1 MEIYL
6 TRHGLTKGNIDNI
19 IQGQTEG
26 ELVKEGFDQAKLLG
40 KKLNEIKFN
49 NIYCSDLNRTKQ
61 TLKEIL
67 KQLKHPIEENSISY
81 TSSLREIN
89 IKSLEGMSC
98 DIEEKIR
105 NDPKLPYRMNN
116 TGDKGDE
123 TYVDVFFRLSKFI
136 DSIIQKFIDK
146 DYNSGINENNYI
158 ELNNNIETIE
168 KEKAI
173 LLKDKGEYSYKGNCE
188 IKDFKKILFVTH
200 GGIINELVNN
210 FLYRMGKSIIK
221 RIDAKNTA
229 LFIIKIFPKDI
240 HKGAKNNND
249 LIISFTTF
257 EDYSHLNV
265 N

>member
-1 MEIYL
+1 MEIYI
-6 TRHGLTKGNIDNI
+6 TRHGLTKGNVDNI

-67 KQLKHPIEENSISY
+67 KQLKHP
-81 TSSLREIN
+81 
-89 IKSLEGMSC
+89 
-98 DIEEKIR
+98 IEEKIR

-158 ELNNNIETIE
+158 ELNNNVETIE

-173 LLKDKGEYSYKGNCE
+173 LLKDKGEYLYKGNCE

-200 GGIINELVNN
+200 GGIITELVNN

-257 EDYSHLNV
+257 EDYSHLNE

>member
-1 MEIYL
+1 MEIYI

-40 KKLNEIKFN
+40 KKLNEIKFD

-67 KQLKHPIEENSISY
+67 KELKHPIEENSISY

-158 ELNNNIETIE
+158 ELNNKIETIE
-168 KEKAI
+168 KNKAI
-173 LLKDKGEYSYKGNCE
+173 ELKDKGEYLS
-188 IKDFKKILFVTH
+188 KDDNKNIQLKKILFVTH
-200 GGIINELVNN
+200 GGVLGELVNN
-210 FLYRMGKSIIK
+210 FLFRMGKSII
-221 RIDAKNTA
+221 RELDAKNTA
-229 LFIIKIFPKDI
+229 LFVVKLIPKDVT
-240 HKGAKNNND
+240 KSVKNNDD
-249 LIISFTTF
+249 LIISFPVF
-257 EDYSHLNV
+257 EDYSHLN
-265 N
+265 NH

>member
-1 MEIYL
+1 MEIYI
-6 TRHGLTKGNIDNI
+6 TRHGLTKGNVDNI

-67 KQLKHPIEENSISY
+67 KQLKHPIEENSITY

-158 ELNNNIETIE
+158 ELNNKIETIE
-168 KEKAI
+168 KNKAI
-173 LLKDKGEYSYKGNCE
+173 ELKEKGEYIC
-188 IKDFKKILFVTH
+188 KDDNKNIELKKILIVTH
-200 GGIINELVNN
+200 GGIIGELVNN
-210 FLYRMGKSIIK
+210 FLYRMGKSII
-221 RIDAKNTA
+221 RQLDAKNTA
-229 LFIIKIFPKDI
+229 LFIIKLLPKDVK
-240 HKGAKNNND
+240 KGVNNNDD
-249 LIISFTTF
+249 LIISFTVF
-257 EDYSHLNV
+257 EDYSHLN
-265 N
+265 NH

>member
-1 MEIYL
+1 M
-6 TRHGLTKGNIDNI
+6 TRHGLTKGNIEQI
-19 IQGQTEG
+19 IQGQQPG
-26 ELVKEGFDQAKLLG
+26 ELIEEGYKQASLLG
-40 KKLNEIKFN
+40 KKLSEINFSH
-49 NIYCSDLNRTKQ
+49 IYCSDLNRTKQ
-61 TLKEIL
+61 TLNQIL
-67 KQLKHPIEENSISY
+67 KELKNPPNENLITY
-81 TSSLREIN
+81 TKLLREIN
-89 IKSLEGMSC
+89 IKSLENKPC
-98 DIEEKIR
+98 EVEVKIR
-105 NDPKLPYRMNN
+105 NNPINTYRINS
-116 TGDKGDE
+116 TGEGDE
-123 TYVDVFFRLSKFI
+123 NYVQVFFRLSQLI
-136 DSIIQKFIDK
+136 DSVIHEFIDK
-146 DYNSGINENNYI
+146 NYNSGINENNYI

-221 RIDAKNTA
+221 RIDPKNCA